1 MHSKPTRP
9 ISSADITALVLCGG
23 KSTRMSGVDKGLIE
37 LDGKPM
43 IAHTLEQL
51 SPFFARLIISANQNT
66 SQYGELGYEVI
77 QDETSDV
84 GPLAG
89 ILTAMRYV
97 STDYLLVSPCDTPL
111 ITREFSQ
118 RLIETASQPAGQAS
132 AEIYVAH
139 DGKHLQMLHA
149 LFDLSSGKLV
159 ESLENYLKND
169 RKVQI
174 WYEQNQ
180 FIPVDC
186 SDIAQH
192 FVNINTPE
200 SLIEITDN

>member
-1 MHSKPTRP
+1 MISKPTP
-9 ISSADITALVLCGG
+9 SISAADITAVVLCGG

-43 IAHTLEQL
+43 IAHTLEKL
-51 SPFFARLIISANQNT
+51 SPFFSRLVISANQNT
-66 SQYGELGYEVI
+66 ARYGALCYEVI
-77 QDETSDV
+77 RDETTDT

-89 ILTAMRYV
+89 ILSAMRHV
-97 STDYLLVSPCDTPL
+97 STNYLLVSPCDTPL
-111 ITREFSQ
+111 ITGEFSQ
-118 RLIETASQPAGQAS
+118 RLIETVSQSAGGAG

-139 DGKHLQMLHA
+139 DGIHLQMLHA
-149 LFDLSSGKLV
+149 LFDLTSGNL
-159 ESLENYLKND
+159 ECSLENYLKND

-186 SDIAQH
+186 SDIAQD
-192 FVNINTPE
+192 FLNINTPE
-200 SLIEITDN
+200 SLIKITDK